1 MGQPASIPE
10 RQSLSLTDLCPPAIQ
25 VARRLQA
32 LPDRRVYR
40 FTLIKVGQCWVL
52 EMEDEKGRK
61 AEVCK

>member
-1 MGQPASIPE
+1 MSRPASIPE
-10 RQSLSLTDLCPPAIQ
+10 RQSRLTDLCPPAIQ